1 MSKQVKMYTTR
12 FCPYCMA
19 ARSLLDDKNVDYQ
32 DIAVDGRNELRQEMI
47 QLSGRNTVPQI
58 WIGDQHIGGFDDLNL
73 LNRQGQLDSL
83 LQAS

>member
-1 MSKQVKMYTTR
+1 MSNQVKMYTTR

-32 DIAVDGRNELRQEMI
+32 DIAVDGRNELRQEMT
-47 QLSGRNTVPQI
+47 QLSGRNSVPQI
-58 WIGDQHIGGFDDLNL
+58 WIGDLHVGGFDDLNL
-73 LNRQGQLDSL
+73 LHRQGQLDSL

>member
-32 DIAVDGRNELRQEMI
+32 DIAVDGRNELRQEMM